1 MPEETRASVPIVP
14 THLELEE
21 LEERRDRRKFK
32 YWALRL
38 FSIVGAVLLLGA
50 TGAVVAIAYMRD
62 KELNT
67 DFITEVAKVIFDFS
81 KYLFQG

>member
-1 MPEETRASVPIVP
+1 MPEEPRAVDPIVP
-14 THLELEE
+14 TPLDMEE

-32 YWALRL
+32 YWALRF
-38 FSIVGAVLLLGA
+38 FSIVAAVLLLGA
-50 TGAVVAIAYMRD
+50 TGAITAIAYMRD

-67 DFITEVAKVIFDFS
+67 DFITEVAKVIFDFA